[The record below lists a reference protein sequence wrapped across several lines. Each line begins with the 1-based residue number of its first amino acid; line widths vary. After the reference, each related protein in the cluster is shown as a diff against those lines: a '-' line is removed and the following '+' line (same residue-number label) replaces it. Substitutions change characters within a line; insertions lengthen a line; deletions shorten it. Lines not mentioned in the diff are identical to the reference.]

1 MKIQYF
7 SDIHLEFGI
16 PSLTATEADVVVAA
30 GDIGVGVEGIEW
42 LKASGKPTVYVAGN
56 HEFYGGDLPSV
67 QNAMATAV
75 SGSAVRYLECG
86 ATEIDGA
93 RFLGATLWTDFAGE
107 DPLVMHDMAQA
118 MNDFHQIEMGGRALQ
133 PGDLV
138 TINRAT
144 RHWLEA
150 QLATPHAGPTVVVT
164 HHAPL
169 LASWRLTANPAF
181 KAAYCNNLGDL
192 IKRFRID
199 LWIHGHIHARADYR
213 ANGVRVVC
221 NPRGYDGYQLVEGF
235 DMGRVI
241 SLD

>member
-7 SDIHLEFGI
+7 SDIHLEFGGA
-16 PSLTATEADVVVAA
+16 SLTATDADVVVAA
-30 GDIGVGVEGIEW
+30 GDIGVGIEGVEW
-42 LKASGKPTVYVAGN
+42 LKASGKPTIYVAGN
-56 HEFYGGDLPSV
+56 HEFYGGDLVNV
-67 QNAMATAV
+67 QDAMRTAV
-75 SGSAVRYLECG
+75 NGSAVRYLECG

-93 RFLGATLWTDFAGE
+93 RFLGATLWTDYLGE
-107 DPLVMHDMAQA
+107 DPLIMQDMAEA
-118 MNDFHQIEMGGRALQ
+118 MNDFQQIAAGGRPLQ
-133 PGDLV
+133 PSDLV
-138 TINRAT
+138 EINRAT
-144 RHWLEA
+144 RSWLETR
-150 QLATPHAGPTVVVT
+150 LAAHHAGPTVVVT

-169 LASWRLTANPAF
+169 FASWRLTANPAF

-192 IKRFRID
+192 IKSYRID
-199 LWIHGHIHARADYR
+199 LWIHGHIHTRADYC